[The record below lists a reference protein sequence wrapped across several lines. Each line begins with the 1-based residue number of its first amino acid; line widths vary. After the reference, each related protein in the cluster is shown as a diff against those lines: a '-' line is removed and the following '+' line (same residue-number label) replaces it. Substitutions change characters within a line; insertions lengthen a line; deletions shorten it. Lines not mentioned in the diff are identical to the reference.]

1 MTTSVPVPGSAEPLN
16 CDLCQRVSV
25 LQFHT
30 TSTDLVDRAECRRS
44 DGDGMWLCS
53 ICEDAVHR
61 WMAEHPGEGA
71 AQTAVD
77 EMVQRLLN
85 LLDGPPRKYRRHRRP
100 DTTA

>member
-30 TSTDLVDRAECRRS
+30 TSTDLVDRAECRRA
-44 DGDGMWLCS
+44 DGNGIWLCS

-71 AQTAVD
+71 AQAALD
-77 EMVQRLLN
+77 EMVQRLLH
-85 LLDGPPRKYRRHRRP
+85 LIDRPPRKYRRP